1 MATQDQG
8 DQEDLWDWLE
18 TVAGLALLE
27 ERVSQVIQGTRE
39 SQGLWVLAENQ
50 VKMVEMVLERLVPK
64 EKKVTQDSLDI
75 RVQRERLAILDPEGD
90 LARKETGAKGEM
102 QGTLVNLDKKERVDS
117 QDHTARKDQEGQVL
131 CNVTLSGTLKK
142 IALAAMVHRSAL
154 CTQPS
159 WHSPSIIPKVLLG
172 RCSTV

>member
-50 VKMVEMVLERLVPK
+50 VKMVEMVLERLVP
-64 EKKVTQDSLDI
+64 
-75 RVQRERLAILDPEGD
+75 
-90 LARKETGAKGEM
+90 
-102 QGTLVNLDKKERVDS
+102 
-117 QDHTARKDQEGQVL
+117 
-131 CNVTLSGTLKK
+131 
-142 IALAAMVHRSAL
+142 
-154 CTQPS
+154 
-159 WHSPSIIPKVLLG
+159 
-172 RCSTV
+172 